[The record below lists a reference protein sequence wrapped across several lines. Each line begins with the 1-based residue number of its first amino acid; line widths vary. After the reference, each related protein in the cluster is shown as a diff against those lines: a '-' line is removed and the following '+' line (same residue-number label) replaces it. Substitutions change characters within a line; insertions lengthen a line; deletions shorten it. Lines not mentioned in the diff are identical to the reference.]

1 MCGIVGIWGP
11 LREKRNL
18 IAGACAAMRHRG
30 PDSEGVWEDES
41 AGLALGHVRLA
52 IIDTSSAG
60 AQPMASACG
69 RYVLVLN
76 GEIYN
81 HPALREA
88 LAHQGRAPD
97 WRGHSDTETLLACF
111 AAWGVEK
118 TLEDAIGMFAM
129 ALWDRA
135 EGTLSLMRDRMGEK
149 PLYAGFVG
157 GSFVFASELKA
168 LARLPG
174 LDTRP
179 DPRALAALL
188 RHNYIPAPYSIY
200 RQIGKVS
207 PGCWMQ
213 LNARQCR
220 LGEMPAPRSYWSA
233 GLVAQEAAADPL
245 SFDDDAAAADQ
256 LEHVL
261 AAAVRRQTLAD
272 VPLGAFL
279 SGGIDSSTI
288 VALLQQASSRPVRT
302 FSIGFDDPRYNEAQH
317 AAAVAAHLG
326 TDHAEHYVGD
336 RDALDLVP
344 TLAGVYDEPFADSSQ
359 IPTLLVMRLARR
371 EVTVALSGDGG
382 DELFAGYSRYFRAAA
397 WWRRRERMPAAL
409 RAPAS
414 ALLRG
419 AASALPGG
427 AGHRAARLAQVLSA
441 AHTGDFYRDFVSY
454 WKNPAEAVIGAGPLR
469 SVFDE
474 PAPGDI
480 VAAMTLL
487 DVRTYLPDDIL
498 VKVDRAAMAASL
510 ETRVPLLDHH
520 VYAFARRLPMRYLVR
535 EGRGKWL
542 LRQVLYRHVPRELI
556 ERPKK
561 GFSVPLAE
569 WLRGPLRE
577 WAHDL
582 LDPARLRREGLFHE
596 GPIQRKW
603 REHVAGRRDWSTHL
617 WSILMV
623 QAWLEASAGPEP
635 GSGRGAGPGSG
646 SAGGPGS
653 GSAIDVQTSSA
664 AIRRGVAP

>member
-11 LREKRNL
+11 LRDKRSL
-18 IAGACAAMRHRG
+18 ITGACSAMRHRG
-30 PDSEGVWEDES
+30 PDSEGLWEDED

-60 AQPMASACG
+60 AQPMTSACG

-81 HPALREA
+81 HLALREA
-88 LAHQGRAPD
+88 LQHESRAPA

-118 TLEDAIGMFAM
+118 TLDAATGMFAM
-129 ALWDRA
+129 ALWDRQ
-135 EGTLSLMRDRMGEK
+135 ERTLALMRDRLGEK

-168 LARLPG
+168 LANLPG

-179 DPRALAALL
+179 DPRALALLL

-213 LNARQCR
+213 LNAGQCR
-220 LGEMPAPRSYWSA
+220 IGEMPAARSYWSA
-233 GLVAQEAAADPL
+233 RLVADEAAANPL
-245 SFDDDAAAADQ
+245 QFDSDADAADQ

-279 SGGIDSSTI
+279 SGGVDSSTV
-288 VALLQQASSRPVRT
+288 VALLQQASDQAVRT
-302 FSIGFDDPRYNEAQH
+302 FCIGFEDPRYNEAEH

-326 TDHAEHYVGD
+326 TDHTELYVTD
-336 RDALDLVP
+336 RDALDVVP
-344 TLAGVYDEPFADSSQ
+344 RLANVYDEPFADSSQ
-359 IPTLLVMRLARR
+359 IPTMLVMQMARR
-371 EVTVALSGDGG
+371 SVTVALSGDGG
-382 DELFAGYSRYFRAAA
+382 DELFAGYTRYFRAAA
-397 WWRRRERMPAAL
+397 WWARRERVPAAL
-409 RAPAS
+409 RGPAG
-414 ALLRG
+414 AMLR
-419 AASALPGG
+419 AAATVMPGV
-427 AGHRAARLAQVLSA
+427 AGQRGARLAGVLSA
-441 AHTGDFYRDFVSY
+441 RHTGDFYRDFVSY
-454 WKNPAEAVIGAGPLR
+454 WKDPAEVVIDAAPTHG
-469 SVFDE
+469 VFDE
-474 PAPGDI
+474 PGLESIFP
-480 VAAMTLL
+480 AMTLL
-487 DVRTYLPDDIL
+487 DVQTYLPDDIL

-510 ETRVPLLDHH
+510 ETRVPMLDHH
-520 VYAFARRLPMRYLVR
+520 VYAFARRLPQNYLVR
-535 EGRGKWL
+535 EGQGKWL

-561 GFSVPLAE
+561 GFSVPLAH

-577 WAHDL
+577 WAGDL
-582 LDPARLRREGLFHE
+582 LDPARLRQQGLFHAA
-596 GPIQRKW
+596 PVQRKW
-603 REHVAGRRDWSTHL
+603 QEHLAGRRDWSTHL

-623 QAWLEASAGPEP
+623 QAWK
-635 GSGRGAGPGSG
+635 
-646 SAGGPGS
+646 
-653 GSAIDVQTSSA
+653 DA
-664 AIRRGVAP
+664 A

>member
-11 LREKRNL
+11 LHEKRSL
-18 IAGACAAMRHRG
+18 IAAACGCMRHRG
-30 PDSEGVWEDES
+30 PDSEGYWEDERV
-41 AGLALGHVRLA
+41 GLALGHVRLA
-52 IIDTSSAG
+52 IIDTSEAG
-60 AQPMASACG
+60 SQPMHSACG

-81 HPALREA
+81 HLALREA
-88 LAHQGRAPD
+88 LAHEERAPD

-118 TLEDAIGMFAM
+118 TLEAAIGMFAM
-129 ALWDRA
+129 ALWDRD

-168 LARLPG
+168 LAALPG
-174 LDTRP
+174 LDRRP
-179 DPRALAALL
+179 DRRAVSLL
-188 RHNYIPAPYSIY
+188 MRHNYIPAPWSIY
-200 RQIGKVS
+200 RQIAKVS

-213 LNARQCR
+213 LNAQQCR
-220 LGEMPAPRSYWSA
+220 LGDMPAQRSYWSA
-233 GLVAQEAAADPL
+233 KLVAQEAHAQPL
-245 SFDDDAAAADQ
+245 SFTDDNAAVDA

-261 AAAVRRQTLAD
+261 SAAVQRQTIAD

-288 VALLQQASSRPVRT
+288 VALLQRASSRPVQT

-326 TDHAEHYVGD
+326 TDHAEHYVSD

-344 TLAGVYDEPFADSSQ
+344 TLAQVYDEPFADSSQ
-359 IPTLLVMRLARR
+359 LPTLLVTRMARR
-371 EVTVALSGDGG
+371 HVTVALSGDGG
-382 DELFAGYSRYFRAAA
+382 DELFAGYSRYFRAAS
-397 WWRRRERMPAAL
+397 WWQRRERVPPAL

-419 AASALPGG
+419 LSGVAPGRSAADKMRKLADVLAAP
-427 AGHRAARLAQVLSA
+427 HAAR
-441 AHTGDFYRDFVSY
+441 FYREFVSY
-454 WKNPAEAVIGAGPLR
+454 WNDPAEAVIDAQVP
-469 SVFDE
+469 SDVFDE
-474 PAPGDI
+474 PALGGIFPS
-480 VAAMTLL
+480 MTLL
-487 DVRTYLPDDIL
+487 DVQTYLPDDIL

-510 ETRVPLLDHH
+510 ETRVPMLDHH
-520 VYAFARRLPMRYLVR
+520 VYAFARGLPMEYLVR
-535 EGRGKWL
+535 GGQGKWL

-561 GFSVPLAE
+561 GFSVPLAQ

-577 WAHDL
+577 WAQSL
-582 LDPARLRREGLFHE
+582 LEPGRLRDGGLFHVA
-596 GPIQRKW
+596 PIQRKW
-603 REHVAGRRDWSTHL
+603 QEHVSGQRDWSTHL
-617 WSILMV
+617 WSVLTV
-623 QAWLEASAGPEP
+623 QAWLES
-635 GSGRGAGPGSG
+635 
-646 SAGGPGS
+646 
-653 GSAIDVQTSSA
+653 TK
-664 AIRRGVAP
+664 